1 MADEI
6 KLKAPTV
13 EQQVVV
19 NINGEDKLKSF
30 ADTLDKISNNKNLQ
44 KYWKT
49 QQDLIN
55 ATADAYSNFQKKA
68 SKDNASEL
76 IKVTNALKAMSGTDL
91 SHILPDFDKIS
102 KSMAEAQKVAGNI
115 DSAFSVKGFKEA
127 FDSFETLKAY
137 GADIQKL
144 FSHFGV
150 SSDIGEL
157 QQNVRLLEGE
167 VEKLTRKLSNAR
179 NANEELRNEFENFKV
194 GSGFADKLDE
204 LDKLKAEMQNIRNEA
219 IVTFN
224 QFLEANKI
232 DKYDWFNNDRFAEYF
247 EKLEN
252 GTLTASEAIRQFK
265 TEYDYLLEESFKSN
279 GNSFGLDQLQAF
291 STKLDSIFQQVEE
304 TSNKINDILSNGVI
318 AKSVQNLSEDTTLSD
333 SQRSIFGNILQDEE
347 SLKSVTALFQKLID
361 ETNQTKNTEVFN
373 TEQFTKLESLFTS
386 IESSLSS
393 IKGVLVDV
401 GDGEELSPLLKTIA
415 NIESAID
422 NLGSSVKGI
431 GLNMNIDLG
440 SDKEM
445 EAKAQAKISN
455 ALQAYQNLFE
465 HIKMSSAGGS
475 LITQKFFDFDINQFD
490 TPMSKLQAY
499 IKFIKDMREETKK
512 MFGGHDVL
520 FEDTD
525 KQYWTKASSAMGQVT
540 RVFNEMKTTSD
551 TNPLTE
557 LFGKTDLSGV
567 IEQLN
572 TIVSKLD
579 EISVSAKEF
588 TETFKNGLNVN
599 ASVEEIEKLT
609 NRVKELEDELAR
621 VKAPTTLPSEESNTL
636 SGSSQ
641 VKISDNITDQI
652 IKNEKKKQD
661 AYKATTEMVMYHA
674 GIISKLNKAETN
686 GQFYGSDRNTGYFGT
701 GHYFVDANTKHELDD
716 NDYYSSLPY
725 TSIDISKYDNLF
737 KATTDE
743 IANALHTFLKN
754 LTQFTQGSDLFDIS
768 ELFSQ
773 FQKVFGESTMDMQEF
788 DEKLSYLKTYMQNSD
803 MFDRGDSVSTQFMKS
818 LGYGGVDT
826 RGTNYADTRYGTV
839 IYDLKEE
846 SILQSNITDELQKQS
861 QMLEKINYEKG
872 QVFDKSED
880 AKIQNILDQQA
891 KSKEIEIEFN
901 KIFDS
906 TNLNTYENELESV
919 NQKLSENQNIIDN
932 CNSAIKLAEEDARE
946 YARDMAEI
954 GKPIPDEKLNEIVKN
969 NKLEYQE
976 RIEEL
981 SKEQSLLKDRK
992 QEIESNLDA
1001 EYKLA
1006 NAARERATATVE
1018 DRMKDAFQGADATTS
1033 VEKQDKLQEEI
1044 NETAN
1049 DFNNATDSSERF
1061 SSKVENDFN
1070 EIISIIKTAN
1080 QNMNDYVEK
1089 WKLLKQV
1096 GRVGDNAFS
1105 AKFQKNNG
1113 QTEDWYFTKN
1123 NSGTY
1128 DIANKL
1134 LTTDYKNFEKIIISA
1149 ENKLRDLEAQREA
1162 IISKSPNASTDGIDK
1177 QIVYQKNYVDILDQ
1191 TAQALRQDNE
1201 TLLKGAQI
1209 EIARNKAAQE
1219 YYLNKGTKDDIKN
1232 ASQVASEEQKRQ
1244 KFIDQT
1250 NRLLN
1255 KQQII
1260 IDGIEKSYSK
1270 AANNDLDKAV
1280 NSQSDL
1286 TELANKKSQIQ
1297 TLLNKLNGQDRNSSN
1312 EKEFLQVEK
1321 LIAEYKQLAKDK
1333 LKANNPSKQE
1343 LGGQELDVL
1352 LANQVTQYNKL
1363 ISQSEKYG
1371 DVTKEITDEL
1381 KVQRDLIAEQ
1391 DKNGIYVARSKKADG
1406 SEITANDYYNA
1417 RDNYK
1422 IDKSIL
1428 GSYED
1433 NIKANNQ
1440 FAKEQN
1446 KIYQEQIKLVRQ
1458 VSAEKKKAT
1467 ESERKSTVKQA
1478 SKDQLEAWKQ
1488 IQRIRKEIANTNNT
1502 KLIEQ
1507 LEQEKKTYQEQYLT
1521 ADKILKN
1528 NSDLYN
1534 SEQRLN
1540 ELKKISLKTTQQI
1553 EFSQQKQL
1561 QKQVNGYDSK
1571 LSGYHDKVSGYEA
1584 LIKKFGDDGWTSPEY
1599 LDNVQRAQ
1607 QTLNLYQEA
1616 INKLKANPD
1625 LINKESLA
1633 DVEKLK
1639 SDFEEAALAI
1649 KNMTAAQKG
1658 YTQLGAEKAMDKI
1671 SQMLKENSK
1680 MSRQAKVDIKA
1691 WYNQIASGNPSVSL
1705 DVILGKVEAIVRA
1718 EKEAGRGGKSM
1729 WDAIK
1734 EKAWYGVANT
1744 IGTYFG
1750 LNDIIRYG
1758 KEGIDTIREL
1768 DAAMTEVIKVSNATE
1783 AQYASFRN
1791 TISSTAKEIGTTNKE
1806 LLNSSA
1812 DFLRLGYSLDQASDL
1827 AKNAT
1832 LFVNVGDGVDITEAT
1847 EDMITAMKAFD
1858 IQAEDS
1864 IKIVDDYNQIGKYIL
1879 PKHIVIYGDF
1889 LILESSYNG

>member
-1 MADEI
+1 MENSTKINMPTLKADDIIEKAAVIRVQELDTLINNMADS
-6 KLKAPTV
+6 LSKASS
-13 EQQVVV
+13 
-19 NINGEDKLKSF
+19 G
-30 ADTLDKISNNKNLQ
+30 KNLS

-49 QQDLIN
+49 QDELIKDVITSYKIFN
-55 ATADAYSNFQKKA
+55 KESN
-68 SKDNASEL
+68 KDNATEL
-76 IKVTNALKAMSGTDL
+76 IKATNALKAIAGVDL
-91 SHILPDFDKIS
+91 SNILPNFDEFT
-102 KSMAEAQKVAGNI
+102 KSFNNAKKKVGNL
-115 DSAFSVKGFKEA
+115 DSAFNVKGFKEV
-127 FDSFETLKAY
+127 FNVFETLEQQGLDVQEVFSRL
-137 GADIQKL
+137 GAGSNVSKL
-144 FSHFGV
+144 
-150 SSDIGEL
+150 
-157 QQNVRLLEGE
+157 QNNIRSLEDE
-167 VEKLTRKLSNAR
+167 VEKLTKKLIIADDAR
-179 NANEELRNEFENFKV
+179 DALKNEFENFKV

-599 ASVEEIEKLT
+599 VSVEEIEKLT

-846 SILQSNITDELQKQS
+846 SILQSNITDELQKQG

-891 KSKEIEIEFN
+891 KSKEIEAEFN

-1018 DRMKDAFQGADATTS
+1018 DHMKDAFPDSSTNTNPETEGMEQ
-1033 VEKQDKLQEEI
+1033 VEKATKEAVQAKKDFA
-1044 NETAN
+1044 TAN
-1049 DFNNATDSSERF
+1049 EGVQSSIDGSENPLKLEAELMEQIARSAREAVDAKKEFVNA
-1061 SSKVENDFN
+1061 N
-1070 EIISIIKTAN
+1070 
-1080 QNMNDYVEK
+1080 
-1089 WKLLKQV
+1089 KQV
-1096 GRVGDNAFS
+1096 KDS
-1105 AKFQKNNG
+1105 AKGSNNDLVG
-1113 QTEDWYFTKN
+1113 GHSEN
-1123 NSGTY
+1123 AEPSGVKKYKKKGYKAHDTGNH
-1128 DIANKL
+1128 DNEKKVSNK
-1134 LTTDYKNFEKIIISA
+1134 A
-1149 ENKLRDLEAQREA
+1149 ELE
-1162 IISKSPNASTDGIDK
+1162 
-1177 QIVYQKNYVDILDQ
+1177 
-1191 TAQALRQDNE
+1191 QALR
-1201 TLLKGAQI
+1201 
-1209 EIARNKAAQE
+1209 
-1219 YYLNKGTKDDIKN
+1219 
-1232 ASQVASEEQKRQ
+1232 
-1244 KFIDQT
+1244 
-1250 NRLLN
+1250 
-1255 KQQII
+1255 
-1260 IDGIEKSYSK
+1260 
-1270 AANNDLDKAV
+1270 
-1280 NSQSDL
+1280 
-1286 TELANKKSQIQ
+1286 EL
-1297 TLLNKLNGQDRNSSN
+1297 
-1312 EKEFLQVEK
+1312 
-1321 LIAEYKQLAKDK
+1321 
-1333 LKANNPSKQE
+1333 
-1343 LGGQELDVL
+1343 
-1352 LANQVTQYNKL
+1352 
-1363 ISQSEKYG
+1363 QSEIIASI
-1371 DVTKEITDEL
+1371 DESTSFVKEITDFYDSQNDL
-1381 KVQRDLIAEQ
+1381 VKTQTKVG
-1391 DKNGIYVARSKKADG
+1391 DKNGGVRTYTHSYSTDKEGNTTAWTSHIDSKKYQD
-1406 SEITANDYYNA
+1406 
-1417 RDNYK
+1417 
-1422 IDKSIL
+1422 
-1428 GSYED
+1428 
-1433 NIKANNQ
+1433 
-1440 FAKEQN
+1440 QN
-1446 KIYQEQIKLVRQ
+1446 KIIQEQIKNLQ
-1458 VSAEKKKAT
+1458 KLSAEKKKAA
-1467 ESERKSTVKQA
+1467 ESERKSTVNQA

-1488 IQRIRKEIANTNNT
+1488 IQRIRKEIANTNNA

-1507 LEQEKKTYQEQYLT
+1507 LEQEKKTYQEQYLV

-1553 EFSQQKQL
+1553 ETSQQRQL
-1561 QKQVNGYDSK
+1561 NGYDNK
-1571 LSGYHDKVSGYEA
+1571 LSGYQGKISGYKA
-1584 LIKKFGDDGWTSPEY
+1584 TIDKFGDDGWTSPEY
-1599 LDNVQRAQ
+1599 SDNVQRAQ
-1607 QTLNLYQEA
+1607 QALKAYEDEV
-1616 INKLKANPD
+1616 NKLKANPD

-1633 DVEKLK
+1633 NVEKLGK
-1639 SDFEEAALAI
+1639 DFEEATLAI

-1680 MSRQAKVDIKA
+1680 MSRQAKADIKA
-1691 WYNQIASGNPSVSL
+1691 WYDQIKSGNPSASL
-1705 DVILGKVEAIVRA
+1705 DVILGKVEEIVRK

-1734 EKAWYGVANT
+1734 EKAFYSAASVV
-1744 IGTYFG
+1744 GTYFG

-1768 DAAMTEVIKVSNATE
+1768 DTALTEMRKVSDESLQSLKKYQSTTFDTADAVGTTAKQIQE
-1783 AQYASFRN
+1783 
-1791 TISSTAKEIGTTNKE
+1791 STADYMRLGESLDKAAESAKTANI
-1806 LLNSSA
+1806 LLNVSEFNNIEDA
-1812 DFLRLGYSLDQASDL
+1812 TKSLVSMGQAYKDL
-1827 AKNAT
+1827 DKLTIVDKLNE
-1832 LFVNVGDGVDITEAT
+1832 VG
-1847 EDMITAMKAFD
+1847 
-1858 IQAEDS
+1858 
-1864 IKIVDDYNQIGKYIL
+1864 KIVAQTYSNVWCYKNIAW
-1879 PKHIVIYGDF
+1879 
-1889 LILESSYNG
+1889 